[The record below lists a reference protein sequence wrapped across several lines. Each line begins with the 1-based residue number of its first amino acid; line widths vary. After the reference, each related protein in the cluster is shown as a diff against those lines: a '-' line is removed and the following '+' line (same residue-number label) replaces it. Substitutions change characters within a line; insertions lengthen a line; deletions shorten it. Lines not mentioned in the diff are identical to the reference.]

1 MDSLK
6 PGPLSRCTSM
16 AEAIIVSVNA
26 DAFSNSGCIQCST
39 GATEISNLFSLLSP
53 FPLVEFLSLLEC
65 KNVLPVILHADDCP
79 AVLLRLVIERL
90 CECPDLF
97 HNRIF
102 TLHKRLKVSGRTDGA
117 SSPPCRSGQDGK
129 PPHRPA

>member
-1 MDSLK
+1 MDSIK

-26 DAFSNSGCIQCST
+26 DAFSNSGCMQCST
-39 GATEISNLFSLLSP
+39 GAREISNLFSLLSP

-90 CECPDLF
+90 CERADFRFGQSLSGTVGVF
-97 HNRIF
+97 AFRI
-102 TLHKRLKVSGRTDGA
+102 VV
-117 SSPPCRSGQDGK
+117 QDE
-129 PPHRPA
+129 

>member
-26 DAFSNSGCIQCST
+26 DAYSNSGCIQCST

-53 FPLVEFLSLLEC
+53 FPLVEFLSLLEY
-65 KNVLPVILHADDCP
+65 KNLLPIVLHADDNP

-90 CECPDLF
+90 RERADFRVGQSLCWAI
-97 HNRIF
+97 RI
-102 TLHKRLKVSGRTDGA
+102 LSLRVVM
-117 SSPPCRSGQDGK
+117 
-129 PPHRPA
+129 

>member
-65 KNVLPVILHADDCP
+65 KNVLPIILHADDCP
-79 AVLLRLVIERL
+79 AALFRLVIERL
-90 CECPDLF
+90 RERADF
-97 HNRIF
+97 R
-102 TLHKRLKVSGRTDGA
+102 V
-117 SSPPCRSGQDGK
+117 GQPVGGTV
-129 PPHRPA
+129 R